1 MTHHLMDRP
10 IQRGV
15 DSLAS
20 GPALAGF
27 TAALVGLATTAAPV
41 LVLWVLS
48 PYPQDTAGDAGKL
61 VGGIWL
67 LAHGGTLSR
76 GAAAAP
82 LSLTPLLGTL
92 LTVLLV
98 YRAAARAVRRAG
110 ARAGRVPVALCA
122 GYLAVALPVA
132 LECSTATGLRARVL
146 PDLLAVAALVY
157 GTASAGA
164 RTVPVPRWWP
174 ARAARLRAWAE
185 HWTGPL
191 PEGAELAVAVRRA
204 AAGGLLTLLAG
215 SGLLFAVLVLLGTDR
230 TDPVVRSLTGGGV
243 SGSVGLLLSCLLLV
257 PNAVLWCASYA
268 LGSGFLLG
276 EGTVV
281 APDRVTLGAVPDFP
295 LFALV
300 PSTASLWQYA
310 VFALPVLAG
319 SVCAGLLGRTA
330 AAGGRPPEL
339 SDEEEDADEDADER
353 GPWCGAATVLAGVG
367 AALAVGVAVVPA
379 AWLAGGA
386 VGAGRMAVLGPSP
399 WWAGVLAAGWFGALT
414 VPGALAARWWLLRPA
429 GSGWVGGNPWSDES
443 DESDE
448 DGGNA
453 GSGGWSG
460 WVAGGRRALDAALAL
475 VRTRSGATDGESD
488 GDGQG
493 G

>member
-10 IQRGV
+10 LQRGV

-20 GPALAGF
+20 GPVVAGF

-61 VGGIWL
+61 VGGVWL
-67 LAHGGTLSR
+67 LAHGGPLVR
-76 GAAAAP
+76 GAGAAP
-82 LSLTPLLGTL
+82 LSLTPLLATL

-98 YRAAARAVRRAG
+98 YRAAERTVRRAG
-110 ARAGRVPVALCA
+110 GRAGGVPAALCA

-132 LECSTATGLRARVL
+132 LECSTAAGLRARVL

-157 GTASAGA
+157 GTATVGAGTGA
-164 RTVPVPRWWP
+164 VPVPRWWP
-174 ARAARLRAWAE
+174 ARAARLRAWTE
-185 HWTGPL
+185 RWTGPL
-191 PEGAELAVAVRRA
+191 PESAELAAAVRRA
-204 AAGGLLTLLAG
+204 ATGGLLTLLAG
-215 SGLLFAVLVLLGTDR
+215 SALLFAVLVLLGTDR
-230 TDPVVRSLTGGGV
+230 TDPVVRALTGGGA
-243 SGSVGLLLSCLLLV
+243 SASVGLLLSCLLLV

-276 EGTVV
+276 AGTMV
-281 APDRVTLGAVPDFP
+281 APDRVTLGAVPEFP

-330 AAGGRPPEL
+330 AAGGRPLADRVAGPDDLSEEL
-339 SDEEEDADEDADER
+339 LEEEDER
-353 GPWCGAATVLAGVG
+353 APWCCAATTLAGVG
-367 AALAVGVAVVPA
+367 AALAVGTAVAPA

-399 WWAGVLAAGWFGALT
+399 WWAGLLAAGWFAALT
-414 VPGALAARWWLLRPA
+414 VPGALGVRWWLLRPA
-429 GSGWVGGNPWSDES
+429 GSAGITRST
-443 DESDE
+443 
-448 DGGNA
+448 
-453 GSGGWSG
+453 GSGRWSG
-460 WVAGGRRALDAALAL
+460 WVAGGRRALDAAVAL
-475 VRTRSGATDGESD
+475 VRPRSDESDVEGDGE
-488 GDGQG
+488 G